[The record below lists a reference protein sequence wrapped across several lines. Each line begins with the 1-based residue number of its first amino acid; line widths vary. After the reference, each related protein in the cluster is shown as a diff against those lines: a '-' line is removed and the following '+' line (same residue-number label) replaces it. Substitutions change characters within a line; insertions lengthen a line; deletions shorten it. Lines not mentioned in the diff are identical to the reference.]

1 MKRYAVTYITTFLA
15 FVLIDACWLTF
26 VAGPQYKATVG
37 PLLLEQIRPGAAI
50 AFYLLQI
57 LGMMVFVAPRKGA
70 DQTLL
75 QTALFGALYGF
86 FTYCTFDL
94 TDFTVLKY
102 WTAWL
107 SICDIA
113 WGTVLSAAAAFIG
126 VGAAGLLLGRKA

>member
-94 TDFTVLKY
+94 T
-102 WTAWL
+102 AWL

-113 WGTVLSAAAAFIG
+113 WGTVLSAAAAFFG